1 MALIELLQLISVFL
15 IPAVISYFVY
25 KKLKFNKYVNLII
38 FIILFLIL
46 IVLLLFILNFAV
58 FNSSSSTI
66 VETITP

>member
-38 FIILFLIL
+38 LYLFSKNTSFLS
-46 IVLLLFILNFAV
+46 A
-58 FNSSSSTI
+58 SA
-66 VETITP
+66 